1 MKQGARMAEHSD
13 AYIVGRLIHQTRLLI
28 ATDDTIRMETKLQ
41 TQAML
46 KEFEAAVS
54 VDEEEQD
61 EAEVRS
67 QYYFLYDELQDYADL
82 EALLAAMKNFIHYL

>member
-1 MKQGARMAEHSD
+1 MAEHSD
-13 AYIVGRLIHQTRLLI
+13 AYIVGRLVHQTRLLI
-28 ATDDTIRMETKLQ
+28 ATDDTIPMETKLQ

-54 VDEEEQD
+54 VDEDEQD

-67 QYYFLYDELQDYADL
+67 QYYYLYDELEAYADL
-82 EALLAAMKNFIHYL
+82 EALLSAMKNFIHYL

>member
-1 MKQGARMAEHSD
+1 MAEHSD

-28 ATDDTIRMETKLQ
+28 ATDDTIPMETKLQ

-46 KEFEAAVS
+46 KEFDAAVS

-67 QYYFLYDELQDYADL
+67 QYSFLYGELQEYADL
-82 EALLAAMKNFIHYL
+82 EALLSAMKNFIHYL

>member
-1 MKQGARMAEHSD
+1 MAEYSD

-28 ATDDTIRMETKLQ
+28 ATDDTIPVETKLQ

-54 VDEEEQD
+54 VDEDEQD
-61 EAEVRS
+61 EAEVPQPVLFPVRRTPGVRRPRS
-67 QYYFLYDELQDYADL
+67 PAVGDEEFYPLSVRSA
-82 EALLAAMKNFIHYL
+82 

>member
-1 MKQGARMAEHSD
+1 MAEYSD
-13 AYIVGRLIHQTRLLI
+13 AYIVGRLVYQTRLLI
-28 ATDDTIRMETKLQ
+28 ATDDTIPIETKLQ

-61 EAEVRS
+61 EDEVRS
-67 QYYFLYDELQDYADL
+67 QYYFLYDELQSYADL
-82 EALLAAMKNFIHYL
+82 EALLSAMKNFIHYL

>member
-1 MKQGARMAEHSD
+1 MAEHSD

-28 ATDDTIRMETKLQ
+28 ATDDTIPIETKLQ

-54 VDEEEQD
+54 VDEDEQD

-67 QYYFLYDELQDYADL
+67 QYYFLYDELQGVRRPRSPAVGDEEFYSLSVRSA
-82 EALLAAMKNFIHYL
+82 